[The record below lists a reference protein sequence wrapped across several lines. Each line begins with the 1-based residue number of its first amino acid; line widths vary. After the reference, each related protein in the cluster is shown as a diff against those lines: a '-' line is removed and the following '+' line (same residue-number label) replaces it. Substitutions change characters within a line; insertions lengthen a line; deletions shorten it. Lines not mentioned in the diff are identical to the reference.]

1 VRKPRSFKQA
11 NERRLRLID
20 KKYGGGGLTP
30 EEEAEYEMVDK
41 FVDDWME
48 RKHPRDT
55 TMLDEMKA
63 RLDEIKARLAAKRR
77 DVP

>member
-1 VRKPRSFKQA
+1 VRKPRYFKPA
-11 NERRLRLID
+11 NKRRCELID
-20 KKYGGGGLTP
+20 KDIFGGGLTP
-30 EEEAEYEMVDK
+30 QERAEYEMVDK
-41 FVDDWME
+41 FCSEWME

-63 RLDEIKARLAAKRR
+63 RLDEIKARLEAKRR